1 MVPSEPTIDDMKQVV
16 VGNSARRPFIP
27 PAFSNPEPTFDL
39 DQERFSTVF
48 LFNISLLKKIEVELL
63 IFINIYSNLP
73 RIKKHQLTS

>member
-39 DQERFSTVF
+39 DQERFLRVF
-48 LFNISLLKKIEVELL
+48 FIE
-63 IFINIYSNLP
+63 
-73 RIKKHQLTS
+73 HQLF

>member
-39 DQERFSTVF
+39 DQDRFSRVF
-48 LFNISLLKKIEVELL
+48 LL
-63 IFINIYSNLP
+63 NIYSYMNKISFNFSTP
-73 RIKKHQLTS
+73 

>member
-48 LFNISLLKKIEVELL
+48 
-63 IFINIYSNLP
+63 Y
-73 RIKKHQLTS
+73 